1 MPLTDLVTLKSTL
14 TCINCI
20 LHLYSCSLTHIYIS
34 HILIDIST
42 AIRKWPLPLSCV
54 LNENNQSKWTPTI
67 TLSLIWPIL
76 RCWLTFAL
84 VSSVWAKA
92 SGLPLPA
99 PPPLSVPG
107 DISAWLPLSAIPLQW
122 LPGEAD
128 GWALF
133 MKLLPPQ

>member
-1 MPLTDLVTLKSTL
+1 MPLKDLAGACACLCGAHACMNCVSLKHIRRFKN
-14 TCINCI
+14 TC
-20 LHLYSCSLTHIYIS
+20 
-34 HILIDIST
+34 IDIS
-42 AIRKWPLPLSCV
+42 AIRKLLLALSCV
-54 LNENNQSKWTPTI
+54 LNESNQSKWTPTI
-67 TLSLIWPIL
+67 TLSLFWPIL

-92 SGLPLPA
+92 SGLSPPA
-99 PPPLSVPG
+99 PPPFTASG
-107 DISAWLPLSAIPLQW
+107 DISAWLPLSPLPLQW